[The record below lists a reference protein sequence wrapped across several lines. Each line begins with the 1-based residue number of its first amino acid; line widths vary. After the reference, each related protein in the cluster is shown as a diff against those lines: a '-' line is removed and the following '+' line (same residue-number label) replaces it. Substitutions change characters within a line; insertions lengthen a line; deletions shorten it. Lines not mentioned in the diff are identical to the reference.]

1 MELIRITDQKLKI
14 MLTPSDMTQ
23 LDLTPDAIDACDE
36 GLPDTFRWLLREI
49 RRQYGF
55 EFDDQHL
62 SVQYFPSREGGCEM
76 FVSSMQSTPAAGE
89 DKERK
94 KRAASPGS
102 AILPIGKSP
111 AGSFLREAAYRFE
124 NLSNLLA
131 ACHRLRGIGYIGE
144 SAAYRDGG
152 SVYYLLLKMLSAS
165 PFSLPDEFAFLCEY
179 GKIENASALRL
190 YFREHGSVICPRDA
204 VEILADLR

>member
-1 MELIRITDQKLKI
+1 MELIRITDQNLKI

-23 LDLTPDAIDACDE
+23 FELTPEAIDHADAY
-36 GLPDTFRWLLREI
+36 LPDAFRLLLWEI

-55 EFDDQHL
+55 EFDDKHL
-62 SVQYFPSREGGCEM
+62 TVQYFPSKEGGCEM
-76 FVSSMQSTPAAGE
+76 FVSSMQSTPTGE
-89 DKERK
+89 ERERK
-94 KRAASPGS
+94 RRGAGS
-102 AILPIGKSP
+102 GNAILPIGKSL
-111 AGSFLREAAYRFE
+111 AGSFLRETAYRFE
-124 NLSNLLA
+124 NLSSLLA

-144 SAAYRDGG
+144 SSAYRDGG
-152 SVYYLLLKMLSAS
+152 TIYYLLLKMLSAS

-179 GKIENASALRL
+179 GRPENASALRL

>member
-14 MLTPSDMTQ
+14 MLTPSDMTEMAIN
-23 LDLTPDAIDACDE
+23 PDAIDNCDASV
-36 GLPDTFRWLLREI
+36 PDTFRRLLWEI
-49 RRQYGF
+49 RRQYGL
-55 EFDDQHL
+55 EFDERHL

-76 FVSSMQSTPAAGE
+76 FVSGTPPTDSGEERDKRKRSAGT
-89 DKERK
+89 
-94 KRAASPGS
+94 GS
-102 AILPIGKSP
+102 AILPIGKAL
-111 AGSFLREAAYRFE
+111 AGNFLRETAYRFE

-152 SVYYLLLKMLSAS
+152 TIYYLLLKMLTAS

-179 GKIENASALRL
+179 GRIENASALRL

-204 VEILADLR
+204 VEILAGLK